1 MIKEEL
7 VREIASSAKVTNV
20 VAERVLEALAGITAN
35 NLAAGQD
42 SPLPGIGKFTVVTRE
57 ARMGRNPR
65 TGEPVP
71 VPKTNVVKFK
81 PSSALRADVK

>member
-7 VREIASSAKVTNV
+7 IRAVAQHAKVTNV
-20 VAERVLEALAGITAN
+20 VAERVLNVFAEVTAN
-35 NLAAGQD
+35 NLSAGLD
-42 SPLPGIGKFTVVTRE
+42 SPIPGVGKLTVVTRE

-71 VPKTNVVKFK
+71 VPKSNVVKFK